1 MKHRTTPD
9 QNRRRTARPG
19 GHEGMKGDRTMY
31 FLENYRGFGV
41 YLTGS
46 VYIARNRERIL
57 TAKTYAEIIECI
69 YLWTCC

>member
-1 MKHRTTPD
+1 
-9 QNRRRTARPG
+9 
-19 GHEGMKGDRTMY
+19 MY

-46 VYIARNRERIL
+46 GYIALNRERIL

>member
-1 MKHRTTPD
+1 
-9 QNRRRTARPG
+9 
-19 GHEGMKGDRTMY
+19 MY

-46 VYIARNRERIL
+46 GYIARNRERIL
-57 TAKTYAEIIECI
+57 TAKTYAEIIERI